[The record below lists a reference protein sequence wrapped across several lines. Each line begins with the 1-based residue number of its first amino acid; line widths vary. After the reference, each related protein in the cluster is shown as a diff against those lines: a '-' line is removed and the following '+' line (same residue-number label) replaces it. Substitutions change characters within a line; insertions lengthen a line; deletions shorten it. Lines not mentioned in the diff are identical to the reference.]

1 MRLHYALGKARGTAG
16 IEDAGKVVIA
26 TPGVIDGRRVLQQ
39 LFVAQ
44 HAGRCAALARIDELR
59 RVPGLGTDA
68 FDQRQELVIDDEQAR
83 IAVIQRIDDL
93 RDAPTGIDRVEH
105 TTAPPHAHHVFQI
118 TVAVER
124 KHADAVTGGHAQVAQ
139 GAGQAGDTLAELPVG
154 VAPLTEDADDLLRG
168 LLQRALQALGQVHGT
183 SATALISSP
192 HGQGLPSRVR
202 AGRA

>member
-1 MRLHYALGKARGTAG
+1 M
-16 IEDAGKVVIA
+16 
-26 TPGVIDGRRVLQQ
+26 
-39 LFVAQ
+39 
-44 HAGRCAALARIDELR
+44 
-59 RVPGLGTDA
+59 
-68 FDQRQELVIDDEQAR
+68 
-83 IAVIQRIDDL
+83 
-93 RDAPTGIDRVEH
+93 
-105 TTAPPHAHHVFQI
+105 
-118 TVAVER
+118 
-124 KHADAVTGGHAQVAQ
+124 AQ